1 VDRRAGLPVIGS
13 FAALAGVSAVVIV
26 TPGPDTAV
34 TIGSALSGGRRGG
47 LFTALGVC
55 CGQAIWTLAASA
67 GVAALLVASEPAFLA
82 VKYAGA
88 AYLAFLGLH
97 MIRSAIRRRAP
108 GGPDSPGE
116 PGPPG
121 GTAAA
126 AAAAA
131 APGATRPRGPAAS
144 WRRGL
149 LSDLGNPKMA
159 VFFTGLLPQ
168 FGTSFATMALLGL
181 VFCAMTLAW
190 LACYSL
196 AVARMGGLLSRARVR
211 RALDA
216 ATGTVLIAF
225 GVRLATERA

>member
-1 VDRRAGLPVIGS
+1 VTGS
-13 FAALAGVSAVVIV
+13 FAAFVGVSAVVVV

-34 TIGSALSGGRRGG
+34 TISGALGGGRRGG

-67 GVAALLVASEPAFLA
+67 GVAALLVASESAFLA

-97 MIRSAIRRRAP
+97 AIWSAVRRRATSASGEP
-108 GGPDSPGE
+108 VRPGE
-116 PGPPG
+116 PGES
-121 GTAAA
+121 AAA
-126 AAAAA
+126 S
-131 APGATRPRGPAAS
+131 GALRPRGRAAS

-159 VFFTGLLPQ
+159 AFFTGLLPQ
-168 FGTSFATMALLGL
+168 FGTHFAAMALLGL

-190 LACYSL
+190 LACYVM
-196 AVARMGGLLSRARVR
+196 AVSRMAGLLSRARVR

-216 ATGTVLIAF
+216 VTGTVLIAL